1 MLAYGEIDTKQ
12 FENDKNT
19 FLNDLRKYNRAN
31 TNFN

>member
-19 FLNDLRKYNRAN
+19 FLNDLLKIQQS
-31 TNFN
+31 